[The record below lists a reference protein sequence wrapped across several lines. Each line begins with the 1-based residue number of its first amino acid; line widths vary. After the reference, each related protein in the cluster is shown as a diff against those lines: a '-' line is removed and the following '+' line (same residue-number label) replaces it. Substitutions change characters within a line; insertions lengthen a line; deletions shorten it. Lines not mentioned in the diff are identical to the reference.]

1 MGMPFSKPLRDGIF
15 ELRTQYHDGIS
26 RVCYFF
32 VYNKKII
39 LTHGFI
45 KKTEKTP
52 NSEINKAIKYMND
65 YLARNGQMKNPEFK
79 KEWDQLEPEYKI
91 VQYLVEN
98 DIPFTQEF
106 LDILDAL
113 TEKGMIIQL
122 ISSETNISETD
133 KVKTHLPE
141 YA

>member
-1 MGMPFSKPLRDGIF
+1 MADWLDNYIA
-15 ELRTQYHDGIS
+15 E
-26 RVCYFF
+26 
-32 VYNKKII
+32 
-39 LTHGFI
+39 
-45 KKTEKTP
+45 
-52 NSEINKAIKYMND
+52 
-65 YLARNGQMKNPEFK
+65 QMKNPEFK

-98 DIPFTQEF
+98 DIPFTREF

-113 TEKGMIIQL
+113 TEKGMIIQR